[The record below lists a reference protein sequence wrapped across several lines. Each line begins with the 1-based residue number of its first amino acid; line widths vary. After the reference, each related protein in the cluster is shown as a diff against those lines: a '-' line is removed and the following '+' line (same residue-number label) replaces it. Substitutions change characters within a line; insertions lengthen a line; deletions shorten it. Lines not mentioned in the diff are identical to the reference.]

1 MAEKHPP
8 LIPPVP
14 PLYLA
19 SSSRFRRELLARLG
33 WPFECEAPDIDERP
47 RAGDSP
53 RALAERLALEKAKAI
68 AARHPEAIVIGSDQ
82 VCALGERCL
91 GKPGSTDAQ
100 AAMLAELSGQT
111 VTFHT
116 AVAVVG
122 LAAGLWRRHC
132 DDTQVSF
139 RRLDSTAIADY
150 VRREPATDCAAG
162 FKSEGLGISLLSAL
176 KSEDPTAL
184 IGLPL
189 IWLAGELRAVY
200 APHR

>member
-1 MAEKHPP
+1 MAEKHP
-8 LIPPVP
+8 LPPASSP
-14 PLYLA
+14 RLLLA
-19 SSSRFRRELLARLG
+19 SSSRYRRELLGRLG
-33 WPFECEAPDIDERP
+33 WPFESETPDIDESRQE
-47 RAGDSP
+47 GESP
-53 RALAERLALEKAKAI
+53 IALAERLALEKAKAI

-82 VCALGERCL
+82 VCALGDRCL
-91 GKPGSTDAQ
+91 GKPGSASAQ

-122 LAAGLWRRHC
+122 LAAGLWHRHR
-132 DDTQVSF
+132 DDTVVQF
-139 RRLDSTAIADY
+139 RRLTSAEIADY
-150 VRREPATDCAAG
+150 VAREPAADCAAG
-162 FKSEGLGISLLSAL
+162 FKSEGLGISLLTAL